1 MLSRGVRPLKNF
13 SLLDLLRVWA
23 AATGLV
29 LAATYFGALYY
40 GVKATTLAM
49 LPMLVAA
56 IGGFELFLFSQDV
69 WLKWRAS
76 RG

>member
-1 MLSRGVRPLKNF
+1 VKQF

-23 AATGLV
+23 AVTGLL
-29 LAATYFGALYY
+29 LAIWYFGALYLGAMAY
-40 GVKATTLAM
+40 ASPM
-49 LPMLVAA
+49 LPMLIAS

>member
-1 MLSRGVRPLKNF
+1 LKSL

-23 AATGLV
+23 ALTGLALV
-29 LAATYFGALYY
+29 AAYFGALYL
-40 GVKATTLAM
+40 GIGGPVLTL

-56 IGGFELFLFSQDV
+56 IGGFELFLFSQDM
-69 WLKWRAS
+69 WLRWRAG